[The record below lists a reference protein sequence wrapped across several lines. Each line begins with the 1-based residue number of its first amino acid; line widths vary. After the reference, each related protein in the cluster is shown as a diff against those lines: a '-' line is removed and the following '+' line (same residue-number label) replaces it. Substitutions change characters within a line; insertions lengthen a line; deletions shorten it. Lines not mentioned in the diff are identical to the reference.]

1 MALFQPSNIT
11 PSDLSG
17 IGTIDAT
24 EDMAVTWQVNGTGNT
39 PMTAYKVDLMKN
51 DTASTLLYTT
61 GQIALSEP
69 FYGADNLGNPEYF
82 TATIAKE
89 ALAAAGITN
98 NADEGYKLL
107 ITQWW
112 SAADS
117 VAQTSASA
125 FICRSR
131 PQISIENYEQTI
143 TTMSYT
149 FDGLYTQAQGDPIE
163 WARWQISTGA
173 GDVTLLDTGRIYN
186 MGKMEISYDG
196 FISGNNYSVR
206 LSGQTINGVEF
217 DTGWHV
223 FSVQY
228 QQTTFDGAAV
238 ACANCDTDAVQVN
251 FPTPLYTMGR
261 GGGDWSISE
270 YSYATAG
277 PASIVSFSSTLENV
291 PIASLKAGID
301 PVQDLHGYDNPWP
314 AGGGKNLID
323 LNGFEST
330 TVSITPITKGVTV
343 TVTNAGNNRNASQSL
358 PLSLL
363 GKTITLHADV
373 TVSSTNYSSMRIYF
387 IGNGSV
393 IGEHILNVTGTG
405 SRTGTATLPSTLPEG
420 ADSIVLR
427 VYACTTGTTGVGIS
441 ATYDNLQL
449 EVGNE
454 ATSYA
459 PYSNICPISGWTG
472 AKVTRTGKNLL
483 KLDESEMVS
492 KGWNRIFPVSLKAGT
507 YIISCQNQFGASVKG
522 ASVNLTDENDSTII
536 VALTS
541 GYTFGDSIFIG
552 LTVNITEDQADKIK
566 NIRFALRAGGATYND
581 IAQGNIQLELGSTA
595 TAYAPYSGSTYDI
608 TFPTEAGTVYGG
620 TLDAVSGELVLTH
633 KYLSD
638 NGSLGWIR
646 NADGS
651 FYVRNPS
658 DQADQD
664 SDGCLCNYAPFNIS
678 FSGMN
683 VFFRTNGLISLGTGW
698 GAVYSSADELKN
710 AFASVPIQFV
720 YKLAT
725 PITYQLTPQEIRT
738 LLGTNNIWADTG
750 DVTVNYPTRR
760 SNNLVLPTASDSAT
774 WDSGDGSTLVINYPF
789 SLAWHGYIT
798 NLSAEANPM
807 SVLMGNGMLNMT
819 VSSTGMT
826 VTAGD
831 RTLISLSRA
840 FDISDEIIMGV
851 TPGGYFVKINPGTQ
865 SAEEYAGTLTAWQDE
880 INAITLYGPQTCEYV
895 WVVRGE
901 FTGAQMQDVTLDTPS
916 FDTTTQFLASFDTG
930 LSAGA
935 IRTADPVT
943 QVLVYRQTTGES
955 TVHRAATLNI
965 GVTAFRDYSAVN
977 GKTYKYYL
985 YGVTEN
991 GMGTT
996 VIASNAIM
1004 TNYWNYDLLLC
1015 SVDSNGTYHVQRE
1028 YRFALDVSS
1037 GTMSNNS
1044 KATMQANF
1052 TRYPLR
1058 QPNTQNYR
1066 SSTLTAYVGKSVNGN
1081 YVDSLSEIDALRE
1094 ISTST
1099 LTKFLKTRKGELIR
1113 VETEDPVNMSIGD
1126 KYAAQPVRA
1135 AIKWVEVGST
1145 ENVSVITTTDDTYW
1159 TLS

>member
-131 PQISIENYEQTI
+131 PQISIENFEQTI

-217 DTGWHV
+217 DTGWHA

-261 GGGDWSISE
+261 GGGNWAII
-270 YSYATAG
+270 G
-277 PASIVSFSSTLENV
+277 GVGGN
-291 PIASLKAGID
+291 
-301 PVQDLHGYDNPWP
+301 DL
-314 AGGGKNLID
+314 
-323 LNGFEST
+323 
-330 TVSITPITKGVTV
+330 
-343 TVTNAGNNRNASQSL
+343 SL
-358 PLSLL
+358 PAQ
-363 GKTITLHADV
+363 TD
-373 TVSSTNYSSMRIYF
+373 
-387 IGNGSV
+387 SV
-393 IGEHILNVTGTG
+393 
-405 SRTGTATLPSTLPEG
+405 A
-420 ADSIVLR
+420 
-427 VYACTTGTTGVGIS
+427 
-441 ATYDNLQL
+441 
-449 EVGNE
+449 
-454 ATSYA
+454 
-459 PYSNICPISGWTG
+459 
-472 AKVTRTGKNLL
+472 
-483 KLDESEMVS
+483 
-492 KGWNRIFPVSLKAGT
+492 
-507 YIISCQNQFGASVKG
+507 
-522 ASVNLTDENDSTII
+522 
-536 VALTS
+536 
-541 GYTFGDSIFIG
+541 
-552 LTVNITEDQADKIK
+552 
-566 NIRFALRAGGATYND
+566 
-581 IAQGNIQLELGSTA
+581 
-595 TAYAPYSGSTYDI
+595 
-608 TFPTEAGTVYGG
+608 
-620 TLDAVSGELVLTH
+620 
-633 KYLSD
+633 
-638 NGSLGWIR
+638 
-646 NADGS
+646 
-651 FYVRNPS
+651 
-658 DQADQD
+658 
-664 SDGCLCNYAPFNIS
+664 
-678 FSGMN
+678 
-683 VFFRTNGLISLGTGW
+683 
-698 GAVYSSADELKN
+698 
-710 AFASVPIQFV
+710 
-720 YKLAT
+720 
-725 PITYQLTPQEIRT
+725 
-738 LLGTNNIWADTG
+738 
-750 DVTVNYPTRR
+750 
-760 SNNLVLPTASDSAT
+760 

-840 FDISDEIIMGV
+840 FAISDEIIMGV
-851 TPGGYFVKINPGTQ
+851 TPGGYFAKINPGTQ

-901 FTGAQMQDVTLDTPS
+901 FTEAQMQNVTLDTPS

-985 YGVTEN
+985 YGATEN

-1015 SVDSNGTYHVQRE
+1015 SVDSSGTYHVQSE

-1099 LTKFLKTRKGELIR
+1099 LTKFLKTRKGELIQ
-1113 VETEDPVNMSIGD
+1113 VETEDPINMSIGD

-1145 ENVSVITTTDDTYW
+1145 ENVSVITTTGDTYW